1 MNNPAFPARPR
12 SPNRQ
17 AATAGLLLLALS
29 VASCGGRN
37 PEKLALDYFTD
48 FQKGDYHGQYG
59 MIHPDLRQ
67 VEHREGFV
75 AAQARQASRHKL
87 VSFELVGKPSV
98 YPNPWRA
105 FLRLTWTGSGG
116 KETAWRGLTL
126 KRQGRG
132 WYVMDTPAAREEASD
147 AYRAAEYTRATILLQ
162 AILRNNPTDAE
173 SLDMLGYVYRDNA
186 SLRNNLE
193 MAIDVHRQAVVLE
206 PRNPDWHHSLGND
219 YRLLG
224 WKQGAVDEIKK
235 AIAIEPRAIYYV
247 WLGVAYGASQQVDP
261 ARAAWREA
269 LRLDPGN
276 AQASAWL
283 EKIR

>member
-1 MNNPAFPARPR
+1 MSVAGFPGRLVR
-12 SPNRQ
+12 
-17 AATAGLLLLALS
+17 AGGLFLLALAIS
-29 VASCGGRN
+29 SCGARD
-37 PEKLALDYFTD
+37 PQQLAMKYFSA
-48 FQKGDYHGQYG
+48 FQKGDFNAQYG

-67 VEHREGFV
+67 VEPRDRFV
-75 AAQARQASRHKL
+75 AAQTRQASRHKL
-87 VSFELVGKPSV
+87 LSFEVVGKPSV

-105 FLRLTWTGSGG
+105 FLKLTWSGTGA
-116 KETAWRGLTL
+116 KPEVAWRGLTM
-126 KRQGRG
+126 KRRGSG

-173 SLDMLGYVYRDNA
+173 SMDMLGYVYRDNSA
-186 SLRNNLE
+186 LRNNLE
-193 MAIDVHRQAVVLE
+193 MAIDVHRQAIELE

-224 WKQGAVDEIKK
+224 WYQGAVDEIKS
-235 AIAIEPRAIYYV
+235 AIEIDPKAIYYV
-247 WLGVAYGASQQVDP
+247 WLGVAYGTSQRVDP

-269 LRLDPGN
+269 LRIDPGM
-276 AQASAWL
+276 AQASAFL